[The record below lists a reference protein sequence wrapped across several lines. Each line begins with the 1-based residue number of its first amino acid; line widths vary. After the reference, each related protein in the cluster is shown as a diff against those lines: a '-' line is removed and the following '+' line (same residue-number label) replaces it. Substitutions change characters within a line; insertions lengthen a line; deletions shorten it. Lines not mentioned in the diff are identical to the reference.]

1 MKRYFLLSVIT
12 SFALILAACGGA
24 QGATPDVSGTLSLGQ
39 EDSEEGMNFSPGT
52 ITLTAGQHV
61 RIMVENHGMKNHE
74 FMIGRNVMYTEAG
87 APNGFEV
94 DFFEGIEDQVQ
105 VTLGDSASLMIDGET
120 VMMGGM
126 GEGEESGMHD
136 MEGMGEEEGMA
147 MHMGWMLES
156 PMGSGMT
163 VIEFT
168 VPADRVGEWEMGCF
182 EDNGTHYDDGMRGTV
197 TVVQP

>member
-1 MKRYFLLSVIT
+1 MKRFILLST
-12 SFALILAACGGA
+12 LAGLALILAACGP
-24 QGATPDVSGTLSLGQ
+24 QGATPDTSGSLTLVQ
-39 EDSEEGMNFSPGT
+39 EDSEEGMNFSPDT
-52 ITLTAGQHV
+52 IVLTAGQHV

-74 FMIGRNVMYTEAG
+74 FMMGRNVMYAESG

-105 VTLGDSASLMIDGET
+105 VTLGESSSLMIDGET
-120 VMMGGM
+120 VMMGEG
-126 GEGEESGMHD
+126 GEEGMD
-136 MEGMGEEEGMA
+136 GMEMGEEEA

-168 VPADRVGEWEMGCF
+168 VPEDRVGEWEMGCF
-182 EDNGTHYDDGMRGTV
+182 EDNGTHYDDGMHGTIM
-197 TVVQP
+197 VVEP

>member
-1 MKRYFLLSVIT
+1 MKRYILLSTVA
-12 SFALILAACGGA
+12 SLALILAACGP
-24 QGATPDVSGTLSLGQ
+24 QGVTPDASGSLNLVQ
-39 EDSEEGMNFSPGT
+39 EDSEEGMNFSPDT

-105 VTLGDSASLMIDGET
+105 VTLGESTSLMIDGET

-126 GEGEESGMHD
+126 GEGSEEGMHD
-136 MEGMGEEEGMA
+136 MEGMEEEGM

-168 VPADRVGEWEMGCF
+168 VPEGRVGEWEMGCF
-182 EDNGTHYDDGMRGTV
+182 EDDGAHYDDGMRGTV
-197 TVVQP
+197 IVVAP

>member
-1 MKRYFLLSVIT
+1 MNRYILFSALASLC
-12 SFALILAACGGA
+12 LILAACGP
-24 QGATPDVSGTLSLGQ
+24 QGATPDTSGSLTLIQ
-39 EDSEEGMNFSPGT
+39 EDSEEGMNFGPDT
-52 ITLTAGQHV
+52 IMLTAGQHV

-94 DFFEGIEDQVQ
+94 DFFEGIEDQVN
-105 VTLGDSASLMIDGET
+105 VELGESASLMIDGET
-120 VMMGGM
+120 IMMGGM

-136 MEGMGEEEGMA
+136 MEGMGEEEV

-168 VPADRVGEWEMGCF
+168 VPEDRVGEWEMGCF
-182 EDNGTHYDDGMRGTV
+182 EDNGTHYDDGMRGKV
-197 TVVQP
+197 IIVEP

>member
-1 MKRYFLLSVIT
+1 MKRYILLSAIT
-12 SFALILAACGGA
+12 GFALILAACGGP
-24 QGATPDVSGTLSLGQ
+24 QGATPEASGSLSIVQ
-39 EDSEEGMNFSPGT
+39 EDSAEGMNFSPGA

-74 FMIGRNVMYTEAG
+74 FMIGRTVMYTEAG

-105 VTLGDSASLMIDGET
+105 VTLGESASLMIDGET

-126 GEGEESGMHD
+126 GEGEEEGMHD

-147 MHMGWMLES
+147 IHMGWMLES

-168 VPADRVGEWEMGCF
+168 VPEDRVGEWEMGCF
-182 EDNGTHYDDGMRGTV
+182 EDDGTHYDDGMRGTV
-197 TVVQP
+197 IVVQP